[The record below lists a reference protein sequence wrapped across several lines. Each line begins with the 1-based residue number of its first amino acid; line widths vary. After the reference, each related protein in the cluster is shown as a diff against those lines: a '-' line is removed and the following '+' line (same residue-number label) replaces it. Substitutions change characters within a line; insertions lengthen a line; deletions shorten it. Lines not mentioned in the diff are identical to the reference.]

1 MTEGNNQILSDS
13 TRNQSNGESLYSGI
27 SALIPGLLL
36 VSGLSIVAL
45 VLGYLIPVVGS
56 PVFAIV
62 GGIAV
67 TLFRTPRQN
76 FQTGIHFAGRY
87 ILQSAIVVF
96 GLELSFTQVL
106 ATGLSSLPVMLGSL
120 TVALV
125 GARII
130 GSRLSISNDLRTLIG
145 VGTGICGASA
155 IAATDAVISAS
166 EADVSYAVAT
176 IFTFNVAAVLSFP
189 TIGHLLAFG
198 PHQFGLWAGTA
209 VNDLSSVV
217 AATSI
222 FGHGATS
229 YGVVVKLT
237 RTLMIIPI
245 TIGIGLWRARKLES
259 EIKDKVAFIDHIK
272 RIFPIFILWFLIAV
286 TINTSGL
293 IPHHFHSDIST
304 LAQVMITMALAGIG
318 LSTKFKDIR
327 KAGIKPLAL
336 GASLWILVGVSSLG
350 LQYLTKLL

>member
-1 MTEGNNQILSDS
+1 MTDGHNQLLPAS
-13 TRNQSNGESLYSGI
+13 TKDPRDIESLFSRIGL
-27 SALIPGLLL
+27 LIPGLSL
-36 VSGLSIVAL
+36 VFGLSIIAL

-62 GGIAV
+62 GGIV
-67 TLFRTPRQN
+67 ITLIKTPRRS
-76 FQTGIHFAGRY
+76 FQAGIHFAGRY
-87 ILQSAIVVF
+87 ILQSAIVIF

-125 GARII
+125 GARIV
-130 GSRLSISNDLRTLIG
+130 GSRLSVSNDLRTLIG

-176 IFTFNVAAVLSFP
+176 IFTFNVAAVLTFP

-198 PHQFGLWAGTA
+198 PRQFGLWAGTA

-222 FGHGATS
+222 FGHGASS

-245 TIGIGLWRARKLES
+245 TLAIGLWRARTIES
-259 EIKDKVAFIDHIK
+259 EIKEKLAFIDHIK
-272 RIFPIFILWFLIAV
+272 RIFPIFILWFLISV
-286 TINTSGL
+286 TINTVGL
-293 IPHHFHSDIST
+293 IPHNFHRDIST

-336 GASLWILVGVSSLG
+336 GASLWILVGASSLV
-350 LQYLTKLL
+350 LQYLTRLL